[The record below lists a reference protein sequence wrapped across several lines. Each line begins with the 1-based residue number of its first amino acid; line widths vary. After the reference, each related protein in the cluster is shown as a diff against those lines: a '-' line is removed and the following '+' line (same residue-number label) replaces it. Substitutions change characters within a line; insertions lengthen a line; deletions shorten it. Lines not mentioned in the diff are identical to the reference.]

1 MSQVVNRI
9 VFSACVALGLLAGH
23 STTAEADDD
32 ESSESTTKATEND
45 FVVAILKETEA
56 EEDRRSVATSSDDGS
71 REFEVVRAC
80 GLGGLEVCDHAATC
94 ADGSPMYLVYVI
106 ENGVRVGDPSPRC
119 FEDQEPPEM
128 RQQITN
134 AMVLRALRRVELPK
148 PTLSIQPPGGK
159 TLVNFETIFSTDAE
173 PFMRTVRLLGRKVQL
188 EITPSSYEWSYGD
201 GTTEAT
207 AEPGVA
213 WEKGR
218 PMSDYL
224 THVYADAEVTMR
236 PRVAVTYGARFR
248 VHGGPWREVSG
259 TVTSQ
264 GPAVDLRVIEAETR
278 LLS

>member
-1 MSQVVNRI
+1 
-9 VFSACVALGLLAGH
+9 
-23 STTAEADDD
+23 
-32 ESSESTTKATEND
+32 
-45 FVVAILKETEA
+45 
-56 EEDRRSVATSSDDGS
+56 
-71 REFEVVRAC
+71 
-80 GLGGLEVCDHAATC
+80 
-94 ADGSPMYLVYVI
+94 
-106 ENGVRVGDPSPRC
+106 
-119 FEDQEPPEM
+119 M